1 MTRARRSTYNRFDR
15 GRPDNEAVQ
24 AMAIVWLEE
33 QLKSWSGLVEPFQGN
48 QTRDECV
55 ARMVAQFQER
65 FGKPMANRPEPVS
78 RKCGAAYLRFSS
90 DNSNPRSLA
99 QQLRN
104 ILDRAQRDGIFIPW
118 HLVFS
123 DAGITGTIAARVAYQ
138 QAKAAVLDPDG
149 GVSCLYVDD
158 IGRASRD
165 LSELLSLFRAIVQLQ
180 KRAVAV
186 SDCIDTDDQNSR
198 LLLTF
203 KGISVEQFIEQLRS
217 KVNRGMKDGHLEGRL
232 ITCPAFGY
240 RLVVVSLPDG
250 TAKVSAKGKIVR
262 VLEKDPDQAREV
274 LDIFDKF
281 VNKLLSAHAI
291 AKDLNERGVLA
302 PRFWTARNITQI
314 LERHLYAGYE
324 YWGKTTATRD
334 AVTGKVTVI
343 NKDPSEWI
351 PRREMPELQ
360 IVSEEWFNKAQE
372 RIAGLRDHWRKQ
384 RVGKAEKSRTGLH
397 PTMLIRPVCCGCRW
411 PLSLAQSMSSGY
423 ASLKCNR
430 NFNKKS
436 LCGELGCKSVSMIN
450 QCVLAVLKE
459 QVFTPEFLN
468 RLLEAANASLV
479 EMASRP
485 KADTGPIKEQIADL
499 TRKKNRLADRL
510 VGQMEEGLDC
520 LFDKLREMERTIVK
534 LKEQLAAHENSNN
547 QVPKPMEPGDMVK
560 LLQGL
565 ESLFE
570 TEVGASAAVLSRI
583 LGEVVAEPAEGKSKK
598 GRAWR
603 LRFTINGAAMMA
615 ETGRLA
621 GCPTATT
628 WEYHC
633 CCGWIMPGLVET
645 VVEVSE
651 AYLEERL
658 RAKARS
664 LREQGMTYIQIAK
677 AMETTLLQVNKLMDP
692 DPLRYKKQQESL
704 NLRRILIAY
713 ERLAVEGLK
722 LKAKGLSIQEIC
734 GELKTR
740 RDALLRAF
748 EMAPAQGWDVM
759 AGERGGQDG

>member
-1 MTRARRSTYNRFDR
+1 
-15 GRPDNEAVQ
+15 
-24 AMAIVWLEE
+24 MATAWLEE
-33 QLKSWSGLVEPFQGN
+33 QLNAWSGLVAPFQGN
-48 QTRDECV
+48 LTRDECV

-65 FGKPMANRPEPVS
+65 FGKPMANRPEQVA

-104 ILDRAQRDGIFIPW
+104 ILARAQQDGIFIPW

-138 QAKAAVLDPDG
+138 QAKATILDPDA

-165 LSELLSLFRAIVQLQ
+165 LAELLSLFRSIVQLQ

-198 LLLTF
+198 MLLTF
-203 KGISVEQFIEQLRS
+203 KGMFVEQFIEQLRS
-217 KVNRGMKDGHLEGRL
+217 KVSRGMKDGHREGRV

-240 RLVVVSLPDG
+240 RLVEVRQPDG
-250 TAKVSAKGKIVR
+250 TINMSQKGKVVR
-262 VLEKDPDQAREV
+262 RLEKDPNQAPEV
-274 LDIFDKF
+274 FEIFDKF
-281 VNKLLSAHAI
+281 VNKLWSAHAI

-302 PRFWTARNITQI
+302 PRFWTARNIVQI

-324 YWGKTTATRD
+324 YWGKTAITRD

-343 NKDPSEWI
+343 NKDPSEWM
-351 PRREMPELQ
+351 PRREKPELQ
-360 IVSEEWFNKAQE
+360 IITEEMFNKAQE
-372 RIAGLRDHWRKQ
+372 RLARLRDHWRKQ
-384 RVGKAEKSRTGLH
+384 RVGKADTSRTGLH

-430 NFNKKS
+430 SFDKKS
-436 LCGELGCKSVSMIN
+436 VCGELGCKSVSMIN
-450 QCVLAVLKE
+450 KCVLAVLKE
-459 QVFTPEFLN
+459 HVFTPEFLN

-485 KADTGPIKEQIADL
+485 KADTAPIKEQIAEL
-499 TRKKNRLADRL
+499 TRQKNRLANRL
-510 VGQMEEGLDC
+510 MGQSEEGLDC
-520 LFDKLREMERTIVK
+520 LFEKLREMDRTIVK
-534 LKEQLAAHENSNN
+534 LREQVAAQESEDN

-570 TEVGASAAVLSRI
+570 IEVGASAAVLSRI

-628 WEYHC
+628 WEYLKG
-633 CCGWIMPGLVET
+633 CGWIMPGLEET

-651 AYLEERL
+651 SYLNRHDISRARQLRDKGHNVSQIAEIMGRTRPFVNRL
-658 RAKARS
+658 
-664 LREQGMTYIQIAK
+664 LNPDYTYIQPASTSSGMNQRLK
-677 AMETTLLQVNKLMDP
+677 
-692 DPLRYKKQQESL
+692 R
-704 NLRRILIAY
+704 Y

-748 EMAPAQGWDVM
+748 EMAPAQGWDAM
-759 AGERGGQDG
+759 ARQQGESA